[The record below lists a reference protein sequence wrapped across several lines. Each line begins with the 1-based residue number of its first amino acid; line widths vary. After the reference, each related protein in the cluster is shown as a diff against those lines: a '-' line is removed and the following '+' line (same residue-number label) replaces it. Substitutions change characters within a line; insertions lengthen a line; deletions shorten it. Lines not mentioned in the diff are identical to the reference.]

1 LALHGPRTKEDV
13 MEILKARFNGPVYD
27 PAADKDRLT
36 RQIGRVYQCM
46 SDGRWRTL
54 EEIASITGDGESSIS
69 AQLRHLR
76 KPKFGSY
83 RVFRRPRGDRQHG
96 LFEYKLEMPVEVKG
110 SELFEADILQDLT
123 KDFFTGPVV
132 H

>member
-1 LALHGPRTKEDV
+1 MVPLSP
-13 MEILKARFNGPVYD
+13 RFNGPVYD

-36 RQIGRVYQCM
+36 RQIGRVYQRM
-46 SDGRWRTL
+46 IDGRWRTL
-54 EEIASITGDGESSIS
+54 EEIAQLTGDPESSIS

-83 RVFRRPRGDRQHG
+83 RVFRRPRGDRSHG
-96 LFEYKLEMPVEVKG
+96 LFEYRVVAPEVAAAG
-110 SELFEADILQDLT
+110 SDLFEREILQDLT
-123 KDFFTGPVV
+123 RDFYTGSVI